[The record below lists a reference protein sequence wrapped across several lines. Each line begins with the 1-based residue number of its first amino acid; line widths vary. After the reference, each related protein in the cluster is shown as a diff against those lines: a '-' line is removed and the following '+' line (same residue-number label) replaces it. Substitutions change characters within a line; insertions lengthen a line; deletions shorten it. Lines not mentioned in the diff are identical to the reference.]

1 MKRVQLLGAMIRA
14 DFLERVRRYSFLL
27 TLGFAAW
34 LGYLAAVGRI
44 VLTLGRYRGLYNS
57 AWIGALMALVIS
69 SFLSLAGFYMVKNA
83 IDRDEQ
89 TRVGRII
96 AATPMTRTFYVLAKF
111 LSNFAVL
118 ASMTMVIAV
127 CGAGMQ
133 WLRAEDRHI
142 QLWALLAP
150 FLLIALPAMAMTAA
164 LAILFES
171 ISWLKRGLGNVVYFF
186 GWSFA
191 LAGSVQTGFDDF
203 AGIHLLME
211 SMRPVVRAVDPTYVN
226 SFALQAGGVTDRE
239 FHVLTWTGV
248 DWTAAIVGVRL
259 LWFAVAVGI
268 ALLAAVFFHRFDPA
282 RERRAAAK
290 ANGEMPALEVA
301 EPSFRRVELTP
312 VMTGGNGFVRLLRAE
327 LKLMFKERGR
337 WWYVVAGGL
346 FVASLAA
353 PTVATGGILAAAW
366 IWPVLTWSA
375 MGTREARNGAEA
387 LVFSCPHSLRQ
398 QLPTAWLAGVIVA
411 AVTGGGAAL
420 HWLFAGQFVALQVWA
435 ASVVFIPSMALAMGI
450 WSRSSKMFEV
460 LYTVLWYGAIQMP
473 LVDFT
478 SATGRPTTSVAT
490 GYAIAAAGFLAAA
503 FVGRKRQLHPR
514 DSIFALARAN

>member
-69 SFLSLAGFYMVKNA
+69 SFLSLAGFYMVKNT

-96 AATPMTRTFYVLAKF
+96 ASTPITRSFYVLAKF

-127 CGAGMQ
+127 CGVGMQ
-133 WLRAEDRHI
+133 WLRAEDRHV

-150 FLLIALPAMAMTAA
+150 FLLIALPAMAVTAA

-171 ISWLKRGLGNVVYFF
+171 ISWLKRGLGNVIYFF
-186 GWSFA
+186 AWSFA
-191 LAGSVQTGFDDF
+191 LAGSVQSGFDDI
-203 AGIHLLME
+203 AGIHLLMD
-211 SMRPVVRAVDPTYVN
+211 SMRPAVRAVDPTYVN

-239 FHVLTWTGV
+239 FRVLTWTGV
-248 DWTAAIVGVRL
+248 DWTAALVGSRL
-259 LWFAVAVGI
+259 LWVAIAVGI

-282 RERRAAAK
+282 RERRVAVK
-290 ANGEMPALEVA
+290 ANGEGLPVEVA
-301 EPSFRRVELTP
+301 DASFRRVELSP
-312 VMTGGNGFVRLLRAE
+312 VMKGGHNFLRLLRAE

-337 WWYVVAGGL
+337 WWYIFAAGL
-346 FVASLAA
+346 FIASLAA

-366 IWPVLTWSA
+366 IWPVLMWSA

-387 LVFSCPHSLRQ
+387 LIFSCPHSLRQ
-398 QLPTAWLAGVIVA
+398 QLPASWVAGVIVA
-411 AVTGGGAAL
+411 AVSGGGAAL
-420 HWLFAGQFVALQVWA
+420 HWLFAGQFVALEVWA
-435 ASVVFIPSMALAMGI
+435 AAIVFIPSMALAMGI

-478 SATGRPTTSVAT
+478 SATGKPTASLAT
-490 GYAIAAAGFLAAA
+490 GYAVAAAALLAAA
-503 FVGRKRQLHPR
+503 FVGRQRQLHPR
-514 DSIFALARAN
+514 DAIFAT